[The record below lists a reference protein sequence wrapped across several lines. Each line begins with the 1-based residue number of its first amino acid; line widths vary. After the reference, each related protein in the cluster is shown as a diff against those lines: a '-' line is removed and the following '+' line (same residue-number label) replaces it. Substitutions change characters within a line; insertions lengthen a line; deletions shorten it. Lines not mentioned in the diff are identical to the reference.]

1 MVRLR
6 DERFLLTCLSR
17 AEPIVKQ
24 LGNPWEKTFSERLP
38 QVLQGFAKI
47 SKELL
52 LSFYKGI
59 ERRAAPRGA
68 AVTKMA
74 MLGQQLRNYDAL
86 FVDLVDVIINVI
98 NTHQREANR
107 AFAPV
112 VARSLASAYE
122 WCAAEAG
129 KPI

>member
-6 DERFLLTCLSR
+6 DERLLLTYLSR
-17 AEPIVKQ
+17 VEPVVNQ

-38 QVLQGFAKI
+38 QVLQGFKKI

-52 LSFYKGI
+52 QSFHKGI
-59 ERRAAPRGA
+59 ERRAAQRGA
-68 AVTKMA
+68 AVTKLT
-74 MLGQQLRNYDAL
+74 MLGQQLRNCDAL
-86 FVDLVDVIINVI
+86 FVDLVDVMVNVI
-98 NTHQREANR
+98 NTHQRDANR

-112 VARSLASAYE
+112 IARSLAPAYE